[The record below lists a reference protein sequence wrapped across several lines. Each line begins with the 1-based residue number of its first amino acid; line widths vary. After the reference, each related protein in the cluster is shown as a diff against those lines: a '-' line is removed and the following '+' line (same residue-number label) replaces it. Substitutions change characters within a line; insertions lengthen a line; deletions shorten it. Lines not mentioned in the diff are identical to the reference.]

1 MTHEVKVCKMSD
13 LVRLTGISKQTIHY
27 YLKEGLLLP
36 PVRTS
41 KNMAYYDASTVDDI
55 RFIKDLQ
62 ENRYLPLAVI
72 KDILTAKREGHDLAE
87 EDHLLFAQHLFKQVR
102 EAGVGDQLDE
112 AAFVTRTG
120 LSKKELR
127 QLIQIGVI
135 SPTTETAGELF
146 DEFDV
151 AIARA
156 LKGLITMGIGLED
169 LTLYGDFLQ
178 CARMEAQLV
187 HDRVIHRYADEQ
199 HKPLKEIQIGLEK
212 VKSLLTAK
220 AYREFI
226 VNHLHEERT
235 GKGGSRYD

>member
-1 MTHEVKVCKMSD
+1 MTQEVEVFKMSD
-13 LVRLTGISKQTIHY
+13 LVRLTGASKQTIHY

-72 KDILTAKREGHDLAE
+72 KDILTAKRKGHDLAE
-87 EDHLLFAQHLFKQVR
+87 EDHLLFAQQLFNQVR
-102 EAGVGDQLDE
+102 ETGADEQFDE
-112 AAFVTRTG
+112 ASFLAKTG
-120 LSKKELR
+120 FSKEDLS
-127 QLIQIGVI
+127 QLIGVI
-135 SPTTETAGELF
+135 SSSTEAEKRQF
-146 DEFDV
+146 DEFDI

-156 LKGLITMGIGLED
+156 MKGLITLGLGLED
-169 LTLYGDFLQ
+169 LKLYGDFLQ
-178 CARMEAQLV
+178 CARMEAKLV

-212 VKSLLTAK
+212 VKILLTAK

-226 VNHLHEERT
+226 VNHSHEERT
-235 GKGGSRYD
+235 GKGGS